1 MMLPFLIS
9 DNVIQNKQKKNEY
22 TIFYRIA
29 KLMYTAFF
37 INTGI
42 PSCMSKKEGS
52 ILESLPSMPED
63 VSGVALKET
72 DYIAIECQAFDAS
85 VVGFYEIVMVNHRKK
100 KTVG

>member
-1 MMLPFLIS
+1 
-9 DNVIQNKQKKNEY
+9 
-22 TIFYRIA
+22 
-29 KLMYTAFF
+29 MYTAFF

-72 DYIAIECQAFDAS
+72 DYIALEC
-85 VVGFYEIVMVNHRKK
+85 
-100 KTVG
+100 